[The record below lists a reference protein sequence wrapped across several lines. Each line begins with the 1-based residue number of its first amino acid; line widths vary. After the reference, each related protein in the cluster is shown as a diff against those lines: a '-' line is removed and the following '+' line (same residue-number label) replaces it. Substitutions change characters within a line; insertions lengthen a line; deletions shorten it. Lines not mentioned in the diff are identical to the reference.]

1 MVGISWDASRGLL
14 GDSFEASWESFW
26 GLLGPLLGLLGP
38 LGASW
43 GLLGASWGLLEASWG
58 GRLGFTVPVPP
69 LGPLLR
75 PSWGPLGLSWAPLG
89 QSWGPLGPAR
99 WSLGDVVGR
108 VGAVLGAS
116 WAGLNAVKAE
126 RSHMPQIYVFLREWG
141 SFCILALSGEAAWK
155 RRRPYW
161 RLLWPSLGPFGSHL
175 GQFWGRLG
183 LSGSHLQPYEG
194 PEAQNAVFPLVF
206 VGFWARGGPP

>member
-1 MVGISWDASRGLL
+1 MRGR
-14 GDSFEASWESFW
+14 F
-26 GLLGPLLGLLGP
+26 
-38 LGASW
+38 GASW
-43 GLLGASWGLLEASWG
+43 GLLGRFLGPLGVLLWASWG
-58 GRLGFTVPVPP
+58 GKLEFGVR
-69 LGPLLR
+69 GP
-75 PSWGPLGLSWAPLG
+75 SLGLLLGSSWRPFGPSWAPLG
-89 QSWGPLGPAR
+89 PSWGPLGPAR

-108 VGAVLGAS
+108 VAAVLGAS

-141 SFCILALSGEAAWK
+141 SFCILALSGEAAWR

-183 LSGSHLQPYEG
+183 LSGSHFQPYEG
-194 PEAQNAVFPLVF
+194 PEAQNAAFPYVFG
-206 VGFWARGGPP
+206 GFWARGGPP